1 MLTEWKA
8 LYSVLCPSYLIYPYN
23 ILLDKFYKIPISQM
37 KKLWIWK
44 LTCQKSHVLMAKLK
58 FDSKYAHCPSRQ
70 PVHYTT

>member
-8 LYSVLCPSYLIYPYN
+8 LYSVLCPSYLVYPYN

-44 LTCQKSHVLMAKLK
+44 ANLPKVPYLNGKAEIWL
-58 FDSKYAHCPSRQ
+58 
-70 PVHYTT
+70 